1 MSSNGS
7 DWTSVDPQLKE
18 DRTPI
23 TSRAVSLVVSISE
36 ITAAMACIEVE
47 KNNFI
52 EIGSYL
58 YRASAAVME
67 LQTTENSSTITAKIL
82 QSLSKSIGLAKEIV
96 GKCQKGAHKSLN
108 FEVRSAIE
116 QLEGVIKHIGE
127 DLSSIPSSTFADQE
141 YIEIAVR
148 SLSKEMKSVHF
159 EVTQIQLPEKKELQ
173 PFIARKEQAPIET
186 DLYAIDVEL
195 SMESTQS
202 SDIPYLHP
210 VESLES
216 IIRSGQTRDMNSS
229 SGSSTTL
236 PHVEYMEPLYDTFF
250 CPLTKKIMDDPV
262 TIESGVTYERK
273 AITEWFGN
281 SKNKEHI
288 ICPKTGKKLVSRVL
302 STNMALKATIDEW
315 KERNEASRIKV
326 ARAALSLASTDSM
339 VLEALQ
345 DLQSIC
351 HGNYTNKIQILSIG
365 MLPLVAKFL
374 EYKDRNVRC
383 ATLKLLLQLAEDD
396 DEGKEMVAMTVNM
409 SIIVKMLSSNHQ
421 PIRHAS
427 LLLLLELSKS
437 QSSCQE
443 IGSVPGGILMLIT
456 IKYKRSSDTFASE
469 KADKILRNL
478 ERSPD
483 NIKQMAENGH
493 LEPLLNQLIEEIWTI
508 GLDFSL
514 TDSGT
519 EEMKLEM
526 ASNLGEIV
534 LGHDSKTQ
542 VAERASP
549 ALVKMV
555 HSGNSL
561 IRNAAFKALKQ
572 ISSYHPNSKV
582 LVEAGI
588 VRMIVEEMFTRT
600 IYNEP
605 MNSKKE
611 AAAIL
616 ANILE
621 SGIELEALQV
631 NSRGH
636 TVDSDYILYNIIHLL
651 KNSTPDELNI
661 DLIRVLLCLTK
672 FPKSSATIVSV
683 VKEAEAS
690 YNLIELINNP
700 NEELGVAAIKLLI
713 TLSPYMGHT
722 LVDRLCKTRGQP
734 ESLIQSPTE
743 TTRITEKHA
752 VSANFLAKLP
762 HQNITL
768 NLALLNKNTVTTVL
782 QTINQI
788 QRSGTRTSRYASA
801 YLEGLVGILVRFTTT
816 LYDHQILFLVTTNNF
831 TSVFT
836 ELLMKTSTDEVQRL
850 SAIGLENLSTQS
862 VNLSKPLEVKKP
874 KYKRLLFLS
883 KCAFLKSSKHK
894 NILVCPVHR
903 GVCSSKDTFC
913 LLEAKA
919 VERLLGC
926 LEHEKVE
933 VVEAALSAICTL
945 LDDKVD
951 VDKSVTILSG
961 VNTIQHVLNVVRD
974 HKEESLWKKSFWVI
988 ERFLMKGG
996 ESSVSDISQDRLLP
1010 ATLISAFH
1018 HGDRNTRQ
1026 MAENILRYLNKMP
1039 NFTTNFTM

>member
-7 DWTSVDPQLKE
+7 DWTSLKE

-288 ICPKTGKKLVSRVL
+288 ICPKTGKKLVSRVM

-493 LEPLLNQLIEEIWTI
+493 LEPLLNQLIE
-508 GLDFSL
+508 GDF
-514 TDSGT
+514 
-519 EEMKLEM
+519 
-526 ASNLGEIV
+526 
-534 LGHDSKTQ
+534 
-542 VAERASP
+542 
-549 ALVKMV
+549 
-555 HSGNSL
+555 
-561 IRNAAFKALKQ
+561 
-572 ISSYHPNSKV
+572 
-582 LVEAGI
+582 
-588 VRMIVEEMFTRT
+588 
-600 IYNEP
+600 
-605 MNSKKE
+605 
-611 AAAIL
+611 
-616 ANILE
+616 
-621 SGIELEALQV
+621 
-631 NSRGH
+631 
-636 TVDSDYILYNIIHLL
+636 
-651 KNSTPDELNI
+651 
-661 DLIRVLLCLTK
+661 
-672 FPKSSATIVSV
+672 
-683 VKEAEAS
+683 
-690 YNLIELINNP
+690 
-700 NEELGVAAIKLLI
+700 
-713 TLSPYMGHT
+713 
-722 LVDRLCKTRGQP
+722 
-734 ESLIQSPTE
+734 
-743 TTRITEKHA
+743 
-752 VSANFLAKLP
+752 
-762 HQNITL
+762 
-768 NLALLNKNTVTTVL
+768 
-782 QTINQI
+782 
-788 QRSGTRTSRYASA
+788 
-801 YLEGLVGILVRFTTT
+801 
-816 LYDHQILFLVTTNNF
+816 
-831 TSVFT
+831 
-836 ELLMKTSTDEVQRL
+836 
-850 SAIGLENLSTQS
+850 
-862 VNLSKPLEVKKP
+862 
-874 KYKRLLFLS
+874 
-883 KCAFLKSSKHK
+883 
-894 NILVCPVHR
+894 
-903 GVCSSKDTFC
+903 
-913 LLEAKA
+913 
-919 VERLLGC
+919 
-926 LEHEKVE
+926 
-933 VVEAALSAICTL
+933 
-945 LDDKVD
+945 
-951 VDKSVTILSG
+951 
-961 VNTIQHVLNVVRD
+961 
-974 HKEESLWKKSFWVI
+974 
-988 ERFLMKGG
+988 
-996 ESSVSDISQDRLLP
+996 
-1010 ATLISAFH
+1010 
-1018 HGDRNTRQ
+1018 
-1026 MAENILRYLNKMP
+1026 
-1039 NFTTNFTM
+1039 

>member
-7 DWTSVDPQLKE
+7 DWTSLKE

-47 KNNFI
+47 KNYFI

-96 GKCQKGAHKSLN
+96 GKCQKGAHTNLN

-127 DLSSIPSSTFADQE
+127 DLSSIPSSTFGDQE

-202 SDIPYLHP
+202 SDIPYLNP

-216 IIRSGQTRDMNSS
+216 IIRSGQTRDRNSS

-250 CPLTKKIMDDPV
+250 CPLTKKIMADPV

-351 HGNYTNKIQILSIG
+351 HGNYANKIQILSIG

-383 ATLKLLLQLAEDD
+383 ATLELLLQLAEDD

-409 SIIVKMLSSNHQ
+409 SIIVKMLSSNHR

-456 IKYKRSSDTFASE
+456 IKYKQSSDTFASE

-493 LEPLLNQLIEEIWTI
+493 LEPLLNQLIE
-508 GLDFSL
+508 
-514 TDSGT
+514 GT

-549 ALVKMV
+549 ALIKMV

-722 LVDRLCKTRGQP
+722 LVDKLCKTRGQP
-734 ESLIQSPTE
+734 ESLVQSPTE
-743 TTRITEKHA
+743 TTQITEKHA

-762 HQNITL
+762 HQNLTL
-768 NLALLNKNTVTTVL
+768 NLALLNKNTVTRVL
-782 QTINQI
+782 QAISQI

-836 ELLMKTSTDEVQRL
+836 ELLMKTSSDEVQRL

-1018 HGDRNTRQ
+1018 HGDGNTRQ

>member
-1 MSSNGS
+1 MSSDGS
-7 DWTSVDPQLKE
+7 DWTSPKE
-18 DRTPI
+18 DRIPI

-36 ITAAMACIEVE
+36 ITAAMECIEVE
-47 KNNFI
+47 KNYFI

-58 YRASAAVME
+58 YRASSAVME
-67 LQTTENSSTITAKIL
+67 LQTTENSSTITIKIL

-96 GKCQKGAHKSLN
+96 GKCQKGAHTSLN

-127 DLSSIPSSTFADQE
+127 DLSSIPSSTFGDQE
-141 YIEIAVR
+141 YVEIAVR

-173 PFIARKEQAPIET
+173 PFIARKEQEPIET
-186 DLYAIDVEL
+186 DLYAIDVDF

-216 IIRSGQTRDMNSS
+216 TTRSGQTRDRNSS

-281 SKNKEHI
+281 SKNKKHI

-383 ATLKLLLQLAEDD
+383 ATLELLLQLAEDD

-421 PIRHAS
+421 PVRHAS

-493 LEPLLNQLIEEIWTI
+493 LEPLLNQLIE
-508 GLDFSL
+508 
-514 TDSGT
+514 GT
-519 EEMKLEM
+519 EEMKMEM

-549 ALVKMV
+549 ALIKMV

-561 IRNAAFKALKQ
+561 TRNAAFKALKQ

-588 VRMIVEEMFTRT
+588 IRMIVEEMFTRT

-605 MNSKKE
+605 MNTKKE

-621 SGIELEALQV
+621 SGLELEALQV

-762 HQNITL
+762 HQNVTL

-782 QTINQI
+782 QTISQI

-836 ELLMKTSTDEVQRL
+836 ELLMKTSSDEVQRL

-862 VNLSKPLEVKKP
+862 VNLSKPLVVKKP

-883 KCAFLKSSKHK
+883 KCPFLKSSKYK

-988 ERFLMKGG
+988 ERFLVKGG
-996 ESSVSDISQDRLLP
+996 ERSVSDISQDRLLP
-1010 ATLISAFH
+1010 ATLISAFQ
-1018 HGDRNTRQ
+1018 HGDGNTRR